1 MAQKA
6 ELKGKINL
14 DSSGFQRGIAQS
26 KKSVGTFVS
35 TLKGSLLPALGAAG
49 AAGALIRFGSAAM
62 ESAKEIKTLAKL
74 SGTGVVE
81 FQKLADAAKTVGIEQ
96 DKLADIFKDTSD
108 KVGDFLE
115 SGGGPL
121 ADFFEN
127 IAPSV
132 GATREE
138 FIGLTGPEA
147 LQKYFDYLVA
157 AELPHERMVFY
168 MEAIAS
174 DATALIPLLENG
186 GEAFKL
192 LGDGAEE
199 AGRVMDEN
207 TIEAL
212 ARSKIAFER
221 FGTFV
226 KVQTGKLLA
235 FFMNI
240 GSEFEELAKRQLEA
254 EGAFSG
260 LVGGAGQQ
268 KRKQLIAERV
278 ALLKEEAEA
287 REEALKA
294 ALAALDAEAKAAR
307 ETEGAEKARKLE
319 QEKRLHEA
327 KLALLEAQATQNEE
341 LIQQAENQ
349 LDLEERVQRI
359 MQDANVDRETAIRLA
374 KELQSIEAG
383 ADADKSG
390 YISPR
395 EQRKFDREQKKRD
408 QERRKRERQERS
420 DEVGEDQRRRDEE
433 RDKRMSEREKN
444 AGFGPGADKG
454 KEADGAKGET
464 PEDKDDTSDLNETAK
479 EIAKNTSDL
488 VTTIKENP

>member
-115 SGGGPL
+115 SGGGPM

-174 DATALIPLLENG
+174 DATALIPLLEKG
-186 GEAFKL
+186 GEAFRL

-199 AGRVMDEN
+199 AGRVMDEK

-212 ARSKIAFER
+212 ARAEIAFER

-240 GSEFEELAKRQLEA
+240 GSEFEELAKKQLEA
-254 EGAFSG
+254 EGAFNGLSG
-260 LVGGAGQQ
+260 RGGAQ

-278 ALLKEEAEA
+278 AKLKEEAEA
-287 REEALKA
+287 RKKNLEAA
-294 ALAALDAEAKAAR
+294 QAALDVEKESAR
-307 ETEGAEKARKLE
+307 VTEGDKKTAKLE
-319 QEKRLHEA
+319 QETNLQKA
-327 KLALLEAQATQNEE
+327 KLALLEAEATQNEE
-341 LIQQAENQ
+341 LMMQMLIVKQQSGWQKNCKQ
-349 LDLEERVQRI
+349 L
-359 MQDANVDRETAIRLA
+359 RLA
-374 KELQSIEAG
+374 Q
-383 ADADKSG
+383 
-390 YISPR
+390 
-395 EQRKFDREQKKRD
+395 
-408 QERRKRERQERS
+408 
-420 DEVGEDQRRRDEE
+420 
-433 RDKRMSEREKN
+433 
-444 AGFGPGADKG
+444 
-454 KEADGAKGET
+454 T
-464 PEDKDDTSDLNETAK
+464 PINLAM
-479 EIAKNTSDL
+479 
-488 VTTIKENP
+488 